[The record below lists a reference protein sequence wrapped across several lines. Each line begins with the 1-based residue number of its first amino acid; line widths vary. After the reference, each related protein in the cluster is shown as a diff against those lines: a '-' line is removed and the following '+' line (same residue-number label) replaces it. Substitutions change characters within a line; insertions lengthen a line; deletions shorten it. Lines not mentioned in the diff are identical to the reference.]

1 MAFPQEITTQGTF
14 ELFVWATAT
23 SFRWWIQICLR
34 DIFHY
39 LGTVLKR
46 LRIEGNSSPASF
58 LVSLLIRHIRASLS
72 PPLSSP
78 LPSSSYTPDR
88 KGEAR
93 WGAAEAAASL
103 RAESPLLWSSTAD
116 VITDGTSLP
125 RPKRPSES
133 SLWIQ
138 AVLISLIFISSLKKK
153 TRTKG
158 PKKKKKCFVSQNA
171 TESLLLTPNEEFHYQ
186 EMKQFSSA
194 TCLCA
199 VWAALSKGG
208 WGWARVPLLCQAHS
222 F

>member
-116 VITDGTSLP
+116 MITDGTSLP

-153 TRTKG
+153 NKDQRT
-158 PKKKKKCFVSQNA
+158 KKKKKMLCVSKCNRIP
-171 TESLLLTPNEEFHYQ
+171 SPD
-186 EMKQFSSA
+186 S
-194 TCLCA
+194 
-199 VWAALSKGG
+199 
-208 WGWARVPLLCQAHS
+208 
-222 F
+222 